1 MKALKHLI
9 ILLSAFF
16 MVAACQKEVSLETG
30 SNGGMA
36 VGTLKDS
43 LANCQPISINGLY
56 FTDSTLADSNYVIV
70 QVNIT
75 APGTYVIFTDAQN
88 GFSFRDSG
96 FFASTGVTSVK
107 LKSKGRPVLAVTTDF
122 TVTFGSSFCV
132 FSIPVLPN
140 QNNGGG
146 GNNPAAFTLAGTT
159 NNCTG
164 AVVQGS
170 FAEGTALD
178 ASNKVDIQVTVTTPG
193 TYTITTTTTNGM
205 TFFKSGTFTT
215 TGAQTITLQGSGT
228 PTTAGATQIPVSAGG
243 TACAFTVNVG
253 QPADINLADSAWQF
267 TQGNNTFHGTLDSIA
282 FSKVNG
288 IDVLQLYGLTFAT
301 GDSLFVMGIGMTS
314 NTIASGTY
322 NTNTFAAFDFS
333 DFNATTIFS
342 ANPQTPTVNIAIVL
356 TYDPATK
363 IAQGT
368 FSGTAKISNNTSVPI
383 TGGKFKAKLP

>member
-1 MKALKHLI
+1 MKTLKHLI
-9 ILLSAFF
+9 ILLAGFF
-16 MVAACQKEVSLETG
+16 MLAACQKEYSLETG
-30 SNGGMA
+30 TNGGMA

-56 FTDSTLADSNYVIV
+56 FADSTLSDSNYVIV
-70 QVNIT
+70 QVNVT
-75 APGTYVIFTDAQN
+75 APGTYVIFTDNQN

-96 FFASTGVTSVK
+96 FFANIGVANIK
-107 LKSKGRPVLAVTTDF
+107 LKSKGRPALAVTTDF
-122 TVTFGSSFCV
+122 TVTFGNSFCV

-146 GNNPAAFTLAGTT
+146 NNNPAAYTLSGTPS
-159 NNCTG
+159 NCTG

-170 FAEGTALD
+170 YVANAALN

-193 TYTITTTTTNGM
+193 TFTINTTTTNGI
-205 TFFKSGTFTT
+205 TFFKSGTFTS

-243 TACAFTVNVG
+243 SACAFTVNVT
-253 QPADINLADSAWQF
+253 QQTNINLADSAWQF
-267 TQGNNTFHGTLDSIA
+267 TQGNKTYHGTLDSVV

-288 IDVLQLYGLTFAT
+288 IDVLQMYGLTFAS

-322 NTNTFAAFDFS
+322 NTSTFAAFDFS
-333 DFNATTIFS
+333 DFNATTIFN

-368 FSGTAKISNNTSVPI
+368 FSGTAKNTGNATVPI